1 MTKYIAICFLLF
13 SSLSLKLSAQ
23 DIPPP
28 NPSMV
33 ISVLSGYS
41 VSFLFDE
48 ISEYKNG
55 ILNGGQSTFI
65 RIGAVMDWKLQFN
78 ADQSIFYG
86 ESNPANQM
94 ELNNVGVVVVSTG
107 SNLDDGS
114 NIINYAKVSPIAL
127 SSSEITLMDKGSLS
141 NRGYENRN
149 SFTLNWEM
157 GTKRGNMNSESLLQ
171 QMLEADTYT
180 VNIILTLSPS
190 NN

>member
-1 MTKYIAICFLLF
+1 MRKQLYILILLI
-13 SSLSLKLSAQ
+13 SVLLPELKAQ

-33 ISVLSGYS
+33 ISILSGYS
-41 VSFLFDE
+41 VTFMFDD

-55 ILNGGQSTFI
+55 ILNGGQATFI

-86 ESNPANQM
+86 ESNPSNQM
-94 ELNNVGVVVVSTG
+94 ELNNVGVVVTSTG
-107 SNLDDGS
+107 TNLDDGS

-157 GTKRGNMNSESLLQ
+157 GTKRGNMNNESILQ
-171 QMLEADTYT
+171 QMIEADTYM

-190 NN
+190 IN